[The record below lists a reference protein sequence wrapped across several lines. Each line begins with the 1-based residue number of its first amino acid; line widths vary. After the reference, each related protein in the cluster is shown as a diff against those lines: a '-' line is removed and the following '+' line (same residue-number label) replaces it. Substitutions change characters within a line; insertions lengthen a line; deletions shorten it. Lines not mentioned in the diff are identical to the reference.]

1 MNDYAV
7 VNNRDAHRF
16 EVDIE
21 GELAV
26 LEYSENADTVDLLHT
41 EVPPSIEGRGVG
53 GALAKAGLEYAK
65 QAGKR
70 VVPTCPFVR
79 AYIKRHPDWSSI
91 VASGA

>member
-1 MNDYAV
+1 MNEYAV

-21 GELAV
+21 GEVAV
-26 LEYSENADTVDLLHT
+26 VEYAENADTVDLLHT
-41 EVPPSIEGRGVG
+41 EVPPSLEGRGIG

-79 AYIKRHPDWSSI
+79 TYIKRHPDWNSI
-91 VASGA
+91 VAAGA